1 MAHSHAH
8 KKEKK
13 KIDDY
18 FWRNNEKL
26 NSFETGKS
34 SLTILDGGDDTRVE
48 GVPRGADVLGR
59 VPTRGGGN
67 RGVCGVV
74 DDFGF

>member
-1 MAHSHAH
+1 M
-8 KKEKK
+8 
-13 KIDDY
+13 DV
-18 FWRNNEKL
+18 
-26 NSFETGKS
+26 TGVELVDNGLS
-34 SLTILDGGDDTRVE
+34 RGARGIGGAVDRVNLDGGDDTRVE